1 MAYVFEVRVVPCA
14 GKQLLTVDKAGRLK
28 CYLLSQAEKGLANKE
43 LIKLLAKALCLTQ
56 ADVTIIAGATGR
68 TKYIRIPIDLS
79 HDELLDKLG
88 IAKQLNIAYD

>member
-14 GKQLLTVDKAGRLK
+14 GKQLLTLDKVGRLK
-28 CYLLSQAEKGLANKE
+28 CYLLSQAEKGMANKE
-43 LIKLLAKALCLTQ
+43 LIKLLAKALGLTQ

-68 TKYIRIPIDLS
+68 TKYIRIPIELS
-79 HDELLDKLG
+79 HDELLHKLG

>member
-1 MAYVFEVRVVPCA
+1 MAYVFEVRVVPSS
-14 GKQLLTVDKAGRLK
+14 GKQLLTLDKTGRLK

-43 LIKLLAKALCLTQ
+43 LIKLLAKALGLTQ
-56 ADVTIIAGATGR
+56 VEVTIIAGATGR
-68 TKYIRIPIDLS
+68 TKYIRIPIMLT